1 MGERAKHAEISFHG
15 IALSGGVALG
25 RACTQDFSPTSELAI
40 SRISLEGKAAEHVR
54 LLLAVQR
61 AVKQLDGVIADVSKR
76 VGQAESLIFKVQE
89 AILHDPVL
97 IGQVTEK
104 IETEGLSAEAA
115 LVDVLNFYEA
125 RISELDDVYVRE
137 RGSDIAEVRRRVLD
151 ELGAEAA
158 PALMTEDRKPAPLAK
173 GCHGA
178 G

>member
-1 MGERAKHAEISFHG
+1 MGERAKHAEISFRG

-25 RACTQDFSPTSELAI
+25 KACTQSVSPRAELAV

-54 LLLAVQR
+54 LLHAVQR